1 MYLVDSPINF
11 DMDISILREVN
22 IKDTK
27 EKMIDITYYDALT
40 KRASLYEDQQGNY
53 DYSLF
58 SNIGV
63 TYLYVHQSDKKR
75 GLQTKKEYISIIFNF
90 LIILPS
96 LYNKTDIRE
105 LSRYDMEN
113 YQKHLEEQYPKKTTR
128 SKKVTILKS
137 FLDWCFEEGYLK
149 KKISRGLS
157 PVKIDKEEIPH
168 RVIDPATV
176 EAAVRYYNENPKI
189 KSLILLLATTGMR
202 LNEVITPKMKQL
214 SYDPMNSQYYL
225 TTDAKNKKKRIALI
239 KPYVLREL
247 REYRKRIGLRTDVDP
262 DDDTP
267 FYPNKFG
274 KHYNRSYLS
283 TMLSDHMLAAGL
295 VTIDNKRITPHY
307 IRHFFAQSAWHAGA
321 SLDDIAETLGHSST
335 KTPKENYLR
344 TQLKKER
351 DVSRFV
357 DINI

>member
-1 MYLVDSPINF
+1 MYSVGNVIKF
-11 DMDISILREVN
+11 DLDTSILIKEN
-22 IKDTK
+22 IKEMKDN
-27 EKMIDITYYDALT
+27 MLDNTYYDTLT
-40 KRASLYEDQQGNY
+40 KRASLYEDKQGNY

-58 SNIGV
+58 SNVGV
-63 TYLYVHQSDKKR
+63 TYLYVHQKGKKR
-75 GLQTKKEYISIIFNF
+75 GVQTKKEYISIIIDF

-96 LYNKTDIRE
+96 VCKKNDIRE
-105 LSRYDMEN
+105 LGRYDMEN
-113 YQKHLEEQYPKKTTR
+113 YQMYLEEQYPKKTTR

-149 KKISRGLS
+149 KKISRGLI

-176 EAAVRYYNENPKI
+176 EAAVRYYNKNPKI
-189 KSLILLLATTGMR
+189 KSLILLLATTGLR
-202 LNEVITPKMKQL
+202 LNEVITPKMKHM
-214 SYDPMNSQYYL
+214 SYDPIKSQYYL
-225 TTDAKNKKKRIALI
+225 ETITKNKKKRFALI
-239 KPYVLREL
+239 KPYVLREI
-247 REYRKRIGLRTDVDP
+247 REYRKRIGLRTEINP

-283 TMLSDHMLAAGL
+283 TMLSNHMLAAGL
-295 VTIDNKRITPHY
+295 VTTDNKRITPHY

-321 SLDDIAETLGHSST
+321 SIDDIAETLGHSST

-357 DINI
+357 DINV